1 MRKIVIINYI
11 HFLKGE
17 LKINQYG
24 QLLIYKDNEGNNQIE
39 VKLFDNSIWLTQDQ
53 IVNLYQSSKSN
64 ISEHIKHI
72 LEEGELDENSVVRKY
87 RTTASDGKMYNYIYI
102 GKCMIKLL
110 YIDFKWSEI
119 A

>member
-1 MRKIVIINYI
+1 MIINYI
-11 HFLKGE
+11 HLLKGE
-17 LKINQYG
+17 LKMNQYG

-72 LEEGELDENSVVRKY
+72 LQEGELDENAVVRKY
-87 RTTASDGKMYNYIYI
+87 RTTASDGKMYNKKHYN
-102 GKCMIKLL
+102 L
-110 YIDFKWSEI
+110 E
-119 A
+119 

>member
-1 MRKIVIINYI
+1 M
-11 HFLKGE
+11 
-17 LKINQYG
+17 NQYG

-72 LEEGELDENSVVRKY
+72 LHEGELDENSVVRKY
-87 RTTASDGKMYNYIYI
+87 RTTASDGKNV
-102 GKCMIKLL
+102 
-110 YIDFKWSEI
+110 
-119 A
+119 